1 MRRDERTH
9 PLHFLFEGL
18 FVCIYRASCTQ
29 FYWVIYFFQYYKSRA
44 NRTKIQQKHATSKWN
59 PVTINCVRRM
69 DLRMWAFV
77 CEPAFNLGGA
87 SLCHWARIFATSQ
100 IFFFG
105 NSLVTS
111 LLRCL
116 EIFVGFTRAIW
127 LFSVARDWRPSK
139 TRTLE
144 ELTECELI

>member
-1 MRRDERTH
+1 MSAHTH
-9 PLHFLFEGL
+9 STFSLKDYSFAFTEH
-18 FVCIYRASCTQ
+18 RAHS
-29 FYWVIYFFQYYKSRA
+29 FIESSIFFQYYKSRA

-127 LFSVARDWRPSK
+127 LFSDARDWRPSK
-139 TRTLE
+139 TRSLE